1 MVDALIK
8 KVLHKIQSDQGE
20 WTTIIKPRT
29 GWFDINLREIWR
41 YRDLIK
47 IFVYRDFV
55 VYYKQT
61 ILGPLWFLIKPLFT
75 TLVFTLVFSNIAKI
89 PTDSVPPMLFYMAG
103 TVTWTYFS
111 TCLNS
116 TSNTFVSNQ
125 QIFGKVYFP
134 RMVVPISVVIS
145 QLVQFGIQFVL
156 FLAFFAYFLL
166 QGAPLHPNILI
177 LLLPLLVVQM
187 AALGLG
193 FGMIVSSMVTK
204 YRDLTFLMEF
214 GVQLWMYATPIV
226 YPVSQIPVQWRFWY
240 SLNPMVSVVELF
252 RKSFLGAGSFSWS
265 AYGVSLFVTLVVLAL
280 GVIIFS
286 KVEKSFMD
294 TV

>member
-1 MVDALIK
+1 MDVLLK
-8 KVLHKIQSDQGE
+8 KAIQKIQKEKSE

-29 GWFDINLREIWR
+29 GWFDINLRELWR
-41 YRDLIK
+41 YRDLVK

-61 ILGPLWFLIKPLFT
+61 ILGPIWFLIKPLFT

-89 PTDSVPPMLFYMAG
+89 PTDTIPPMLFYMAG
-103 TVTWTYFS
+103 TVAWNYFS

-116 TSNTFVSNQ
+116 TSNTFVANQ

-156 FLAFFAYFLL
+156 FTLLYLYFFVKGVPLAFNAYL
-166 QGAPLHPNILI
+166 
-177 LLLPLLVVQM
+177 LLLPLLVAQM

-226 YPVSQIPVQWRFWY
+226 YPVSQIPEQWRALY

-252 RKSFLGAGSFSWS
+252 RQAFFGVSTFSWS
-265 AYGVSLFVTLVVLAL
+265 MYAVSLLVTLCVLFSGVV
-280 GVIIFS
+280 IFS

>member
-1 MVDALIK
+1 MVDKLLKAALQKIK
-8 KVLHKIQSDQGE
+8 QDQGE

-29 GWFDINLREIWR
+29 GWFDINLRELWR

-61 ILGPLWFLIKPLFT
+61 ILGPIWFLIKPLFT

-89 PTDSVPPMLFYMAG
+89 PTDTIPPMLFYMAG
-103 TVTWTYFS
+103 TVTWNYFS
-111 TCLNS
+111 SCLNS

-145 QLVQFGIQFVL
+145 QLVQFAIQFLL
-156 FLAFFAYFLL
+156 FTALYVYFLMR
-166 QGAPLHPNILI
+166 GAPVALNAYL
-177 LLLPLLVVQM
+177 LLLPMLVVQM

-193 FGMIVSSMVTK
+193 FGMIVSSLVTK

-226 YPVSQIPVQWRFWY
+226 YPVSQIPAQWRTLY

-252 RKSFLGAGSFSWS
+252 RQAFFGVSTFSWS
-265 AYGVSLFVTLVVLAL
+265 MYSVSLLVTAGVLFCGVV
-280 GVIIFS
+280 IFS
-286 KVEKSFMD
+286 RVEKSFMD

>member
-1 MVDALIK
+1 MDNEINQALT
-8 KVLHKIQSDQGE
+8 KINNDKD

-29 GWFDINLREIWR
+29 GWFDINLRELWL

-61 ILGPLWFLIKPLFT
+61 ILGPIWFLIKPLFT

-89 PTDSVPPMLFYMAG
+89 PTDTIPPLLFYMAG
-103 TVTWTYFS
+103 TVTWNYFS

-116 TSNTFVSNQ
+116 TSNTFVTNQ
-125 QIFGKVYFP
+125 GIFGKVYFP

-145 QLVQFGIQFVL
+145 QLIQFFIQFGL
-156 FLAFFAYFLL
+156 FLGFFVYFLL
-166 QGAPLHPNILI
+166 KGAPIVPSWLILI
-177 LLLPLLVVQM
+177 LPVLVVQM

-193 FGMIVSSMVTK
+193 FGMIVSSLVTK

-214 GVQLWMYATPIV
+214 AVQLWMYATPIV

-252 RKSFLGAGSFSWS
+252 RMAFFGVSAFSWNL
-265 AYGVSLFVTLVVLAL
+265 YFVSVLVTAMVLIF